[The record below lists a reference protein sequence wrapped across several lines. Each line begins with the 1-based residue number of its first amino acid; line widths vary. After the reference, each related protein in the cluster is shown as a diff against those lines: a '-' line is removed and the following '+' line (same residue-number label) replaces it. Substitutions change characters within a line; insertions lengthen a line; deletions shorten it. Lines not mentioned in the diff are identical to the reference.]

1 MCQLREKKII
11 WNDQTKF
18 IQMHH
23 YCRCWWTA
31 RVQGDQNNPIVVRYD
46 PALTKARHENDELRL
61 DLDRRRAAER
71 ELRKRLDRAE
81 RRIQEGEKMTNKLDV
96 SRRANQKLERQLKSL
111 KKYLSELPTR
121 DKYKKL
127 QV

>member
-1 MCQLREKKII
+1 MKRSNGVHSDAPLLPLLMNSSCSGGSE
-11 WNDQTKF
+11 
-18 IQMHH
+18 
-23 YCRCWWTA
+23 
-31 RVQGDQNNPIVVRYD
+31 NPVVRYD

-61 DLDRRRAAER
+61 DLERRRAAER

-121 DKYKKL
+121 D
-127 QV
+127 